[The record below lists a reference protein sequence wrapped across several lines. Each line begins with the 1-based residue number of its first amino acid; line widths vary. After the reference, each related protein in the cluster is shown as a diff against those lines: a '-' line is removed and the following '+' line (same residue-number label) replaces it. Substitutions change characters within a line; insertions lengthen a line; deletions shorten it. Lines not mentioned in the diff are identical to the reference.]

1 MVATII
7 VLLCRLE
14 ALVNNIDIT
23 SKFNNGII
31 PGYDSESQQIK
42 PNLPMVSNVTDD
54 GKIIIHTLFILV

>member
-23 SKFNNGII
+23 SESNNGN
-31 PGYDSESQQIK
+31 PGYDSEPQQIK
-42 PNLPMVSNVTDD
+42 PNLTMVSNVTDD
-54 GKIIIHTLFILV
+54 SKIIIHTLFILV